1 MPINFGLLSDAA
13 LTGLSDEE
21 KSSLQKQATTQF
33 LLGSLLSNDASMG
46 LKSALSVPD
55 QYLSGQKAISEM
67 QEKRRQ
73 RGEVANFLEQY
84 APTPMQAGQQSFVNT
99 PTRTSTDY
107 GPSPQA
113 AQRQIDRLNAPIDFN
128 RALSDS
134 LRMAG
139 NPAQPQIRETLAAMQ
154 PKAVGQVM
162 TDVNGRPISVIP
174 SADIKS
180 GLTLGGN
187 VTGGNVNFQGG
198 QLPGFRQATALNTL
212 PELDKGEEY
221 LFDAMQNV
229 VGIRNVSGAIQSLAD
244 RTAAST
250 AAREANIPRASTD
263 ITGAPT
269 FTFVK
274 PPSANQPN
282 ANQSGGVNQ
291 PVTQPAVP
299 VGPST
304 AQTALNEAFKPILT
318 DAYAG
323 YKTASA
329 RTATLQQLRNAFN
342 NPNFDTNA
350 FTPAK
355 TAIVG
360 FLNASGVTG
369 PNANQYLTSAASAR
383 QGLNTIASQSV
394 SELPGAIS
402 NFEINFAQGRFGVIT
417 DPKDSNKYAIDLME
431 VADNRKKQ
439 YYDFVSNAK
448 NAGPDVIQK
457 WQSSPQGSAS
467 LFEDPKLRKYLPQY
481 KVNSGPEKGKTAY
494 QMPNGGYRVYD

>member
-21 KSSLQKQATTQF
+21 KNSLQKQATTQF
-33 LLGSLLSNDASMG
+33 LLGSLLSNDPSMG
-46 LKSALSVPD
+46 LKSAYSVPD
-55 QYLSGQKAISEM
+55 QYLSGQKAIAEM
-67 QEKRRQ
+67 KEKTRQ

-84 APTPMQAGQQSFVNT
+84 APTPSQAGQRALAAGGRG
-99 PTRTSTDY
+99 PTV
-107 GPSPQA
+107 A
-113 AQRQIDRLNAPIDFN
+113 AGQNQIDILNAPIDFN
-128 RALSDS
+128 RALADS
-134 LRMAG
+134 LRLSG
-139 NPAQPQIRETLAAMQ
+139 NPAQPQIRETLSAMQ

-229 VGIRNVSGAIQSLAD
+229 VGIRNVSGAIQSLVD

-250 AAREANIPRASTD
+250 AAREANIPRQSTD

-274 PPSANQPN
+274 PPNLNQPSANQ
-282 ANQSGGVNQ
+282 QGGVNQ
-291 PVTQPAVP
+291 PVTQPAVTTT

-304 AQTALNEAFKPILT
+304 AQTALNEAFRPILT

-329 RTATLQQLRNAFN
+329 RSATLQQLRNAFN

-383 QGLNTIASQSV
+383 QGLNTIAAQSV

-481 KVNSGPEKGKTAY
+481 KVNSGPDKGKTAY